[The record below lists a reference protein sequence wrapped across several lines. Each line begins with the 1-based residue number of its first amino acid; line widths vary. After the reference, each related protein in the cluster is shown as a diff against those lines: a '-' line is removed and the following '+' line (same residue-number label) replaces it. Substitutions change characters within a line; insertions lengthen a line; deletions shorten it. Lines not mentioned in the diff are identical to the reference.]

1 MLDDIREWISDNLR
15 YILLGLAGIVV
26 IFLLVTVIR
35 AVSGGSSKSSKKD
48 NKAETSQTDT
58 SNTDDAQTS
67 SAGDATQTATGEI
80 QESTDESLL
89 TLIKSYYQAIA
100 AQDVETV
107 RVLTDQLSADD
118 QTKIESENDIESY
131 SDIKVYTAAGP
142 EDGTY
147 VVYAA
152 YNYKYK
158 NFDTQL
164 PGLSQLYVRTAEDGS
179 YYIAGGAMTETVKSY
194 IEAENASSGVT
205 QLMQTTKTAYD
216 AALAA
221 DTSLSS
227 YLNTKGQTSNASNAL
242 NQADGTELTIKQ
254 NCNVRAEAS
263 TSSTKL
269 GQLAAGTKVT
279 KTGSEAEWVK
289 IDYNGQT
296 AYVRWDMFE

>member
-35 AVSGGSSKSSKKD
+35 AVSGGTSKSRKKD

-58 SNTDDAQTS
+58 AKSDSAES
-67 SAGDATQTATGEI
+67 SSTGDASQTATGEI
-80 QESTDESLL
+80 QETTDENLI
-89 TLIKSYYQAIA
+89 TLVKSYYQAIA

-107 RVLTDQLSADD
+107 RVLTDQLTTED
-118 QTKIESENDIESY
+118 QAKIESENDIESY
-131 SDIKVYTAAGP
+131 SDIKVYTAKGP

-158 NFDTQL
+158 NFATQL
-164 PGLSQLYVRTAEDGS
+164 PGLSQLYICTASDGS
-179 YYIAGGAMTETVKSY
+179 YYISNGAMTEAVKDY
-194 IEAENASSGVT
+194 IESENASSGVT

-216 AALAA
+216 TALAA
-221 DTSLSS
+221 DANLSS
-227 YLNTKGQTSNASNAL
+227 YLNNKGQTSNASNAL

>member
-35 AVSGGSSKSSKKD
+35 AVAGGSSKSSKKD
-48 NKAETSQTDT
+48 NKAETSQTAT
-58 SNTDDAQTS
+58 SNTDAAQTS
-67 SAGDATQTATGEI
+67 STDDTAQTATSEI
-80 QESTDESLL
+80 QESTDENLL

-118 QTKIESENDIESY
+118 QAKIESENDIESY

-164 PGLSQLYVRTAEDGS
+164 PGLSQLYVCTAEDGS

-221 DTSLSS
+221 DTTLSG
-227 YLNTKGQTSNASNAL
+227 YLNNKGQNASNAL
-242 NQADGTELTIKQ
+242 YQADGTELTIKQ

-279 KTGSEAEWVK
+279 KEGSEAEWIK
-289 IDYNGQT
+289 ITYNGQT

>member
-35 AVSGGSSKSSKKD
+35 AVAGGSSKSSKKE

-58 SNTDDAQTS
+58 AKSDSAESS
-67 SAGDATQTATGEI
+67 SAGDASQTATGEI
-80 QESTDESLL
+80 QETTDENLIK
-89 TLIKSYYQAIA
+89 LIKSYYQAIA

-107 RVLTDQLSADD
+107 RVLTDQLTADD
-118 QTKIESENDIESY
+118 QAKIESENDIESY
-131 SDIKVYTAAGP
+131 SDIKVYTAKGP

-147 VVYAA
+147 VVYVA

-158 NFDTQL
+158 NFATQL
-164 PGLSQLYVRTAEDGS
+164 PGLSQLYICTASDGS
-179 YYIAGGAMTETVKSY
+179 YYISSGAMTEAVKDY

-216 AALAA
+216 TALAA
-221 DTSLSS
+221 DANLSS
-227 YLNTKGQTSNASNAL
+227 YLNNKGQTSNASNAL

-279 KTGSEAEWVK
+279 KTGAEAEWVK

>member
-58 SNTDDAQTS
+58 SNTDAAQTS
-67 SAGDATQTATGEI
+67 STGDAAQTATGEI

-158 NFDTQL
+158 NFNTQL
-164 PGLSQLYVRTAEDGS
+164 PGLSQLYVCTAL
-179 YYIAGGAMTETVKSY
+179 GGAAGYCT
-194 IEAENASSGVT
+194 
-205 QLMQTTKTAYD
+205 D
-216 AALAA
+216 HR
-221 DTSLSS
+221 
-227 YLNTKGQTSNASNAL
+227 
-242 NQADGTELTIKQ
+242 NQ
-254 NCNVRAEAS
+254 
-263 TSSTKL
+263 
-269 GQLAAGTKVT
+269 
-279 KTGSEAEWVK
+279 
-289 IDYNGQT
+289 
-296 AYVRWDMFE
+296 